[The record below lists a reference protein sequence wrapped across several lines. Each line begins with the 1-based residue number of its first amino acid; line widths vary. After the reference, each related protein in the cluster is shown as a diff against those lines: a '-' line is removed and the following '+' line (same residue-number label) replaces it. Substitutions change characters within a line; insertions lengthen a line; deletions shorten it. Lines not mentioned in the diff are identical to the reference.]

1 MSRFVLIWWVVSPFS
16 FYQTRWAKVGIL
28 LFLSLQL
35 VLCRVEVVKS
45 LLVLIHS
52 ADYILLLVLLDHYSS
67 TYEEKKLFIL
77 YLAVK
82 SIYAY
87 RLLTRDRRQT
97 KQFCFLDAD
106 CLVVGENKGSSRR
119 SAWKYPVKP
128 PRPEDEK
135 NNKKK

>member
-1 MSRFVLIWWVVSPFS
+1 M
-16 FYQTRWAKVGIL
+16 
-28 LFLSLQL
+28 
-35 VLCRVEVVKS
+35 LCRVEAVKS
-45 LLVLIHS
+45 LLALIHS
-52 ADYILLLVLLDHYSS
+52 ADFILLLVLLDHYSS

-87 RLLTRDRRQT
+87 QLLTRDRRQT

-106 CLVVGENKGSSRR
+106 CLVVGENQGSSRR
-119 SAWKYPVKP
+119 SAWKYSVKP

-135 NNKKK
+135 KNTNKNDINHYRNDIFAM